1 MSGAHL
7 PANWRN
13 RLPAAAPYF
22 AQHLQDLGKPS
33 SEGWGQATCPFHHDE
48 NRSLTVHLTGE
59 RGHWR
64 CSGPCG
70 GGDLV
75 GFHMRVTGLDFKAA
89 VRELVGLEQP
99 A

>member
-13 RLPAAAPYF
+13 RVPTPAVYYAERV
-22 AQHLQDLGKPS
+22 HDLGKRNLD
-33 SEGWGQATCPFHHDE
+33 GWAQGACPFHEDG
-48 NRSLTVHLTGE
+48 NRSLSVHLAGE

-75 GFHMRVTGLDFKAA
+75 GFHMRLTGHDFKAA
-89 VRELVGLEQP
+89 VRDLVGLGLP

>member
-1 MSGAHL
+1 MSGVHL

-13 RLPAAAPYF
+13 RVPAPAAYY
-22 AQHLQDLGKPS
+22 AQHLRDMGKRNLD
-33 SEGWGQATCPFHHDE
+33 GWAQATCPFHEDG
-48 NRSLTVHLTGE
+48 NRSLSVHLAGE

-64 CSGPCG
+64 CNGHCG

-75 GFHMRVTGLDFKAA
+75 GFHMRLTGVDFKAA
-89 VRELVGLEQP
+89 VRDLVGLGLP